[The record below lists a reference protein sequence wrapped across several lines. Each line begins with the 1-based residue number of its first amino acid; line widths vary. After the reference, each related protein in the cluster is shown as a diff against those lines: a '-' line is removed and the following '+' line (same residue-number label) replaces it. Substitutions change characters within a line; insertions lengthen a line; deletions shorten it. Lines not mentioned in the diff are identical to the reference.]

1 MSNASAEVQRSG
13 FAADSLREMARG
25 GASLATQWWCLSSG
39 SKRAS
44 SGEEW
49 WLPVVLEEGLLGG
62 ETGALVYD
70 LARTG
75 ESGGVAGRLHVER
88 RSLEVVQQRQRV
100 TWRPSGDSSQSL
112 VEDLA
117 GTRSEISTER
127 HDPFVVVGRR
137 GAASLPNLA
146 ADLRP
151 VLNESKPA

>member
-1 MSNASAEVQRSG
+1 
-13 FAADSLREMARG
+13 MARG

-49 WLPVVLEEGLLGG
+49 WLPVVLEKGLLGG
-62 ETGALVYD
+62 ETGALAYD
-70 LARTG
+70 LGRAG
-75 ESGGVAGRLHVER
+75 ESGGVAGGLR
-88 RSLEVVQQRQRV
+88 RSLEVVQKRTRV

-127 HDPFVVVGRR
+127 HGPFVVVGRR